1 MQQLVCIA
9 EHAELGRGAD
19 RAPPWILRRK
29 LQVLGANLQELPERH
44 EVADK
49 FAAGEAERRVLHPV
63 HEHPGRE
70 GDCEHLE
77 QDAPIGKRLRRARG
91 NIVTARRAETAEE
104 CSSGD
109 DEGKGQPEQVEI
121 ERALDAHGRGD
132 ARESR
137 EDLR

>member
-1 MQQLVCIA
+1 M
-9 EHAELGRGAD
+9 
-19 RAPPWILRRK
+19 
-29 LQVLGANLQELPERH
+29 QELPERH
-44 EVADK
+44 EVADE

-121 ERALDAHGRGD
+121 ERALDAHVERDHADGRGD